1 MVILTGV
8 KEEVR
13 CHGLKSGARVQM
25 GRTSGRMDESNTE
38 LSPSRLLF
46 VSQVKPKVSV
56 DVLYLRYLKLLI
68 VRVYF

>member
-1 MVILTGV
+1 MVILTCV
-8 KEEVR
+8 KKEVR

-68 VRVYF
+68 IRVYF

>member
-1 MVILTGV
+1 
-8 KEEVR
+8 
-13 CHGLKSGARVQM
+13 M